1 MLEGQQQREATD
13 GLAHGH
19 PVDTFCHLETL
30 RGILWV
36 TGRGQSGK
44 CASGLSFP

>member
-19 PVDTFCHLETL
+19 SLDTFCHLETL
-30 RGILWV
+30 RGILC
-36 TGRGQSGK
+36 G
-44 CASGLSFP
+44 